1 LEYSLTRPVG
11 VDCLTDKKNTM
22 NKHKLVENMKV
33 STSAVKLREA
43 IDKAIED
50 GFITREEYDRIITL
64 ASEDGEIDAQEQV
77 LLKEFH
83 QMIND
88 KDIKFRKV

>member
-1 LEYSLTRPVG
+1 
-11 VDCLTDKKNTM
+11 M

-33 STSAVKLREA
+33 STSAVILREA
-43 IDKAIED
+43 IDKAVED

-64 ASEDGEIDAQEQV
+64 AAADGEIDSQEQA

-83 QMIND
+83 QMIYD
-88 KDIKFRKV
+88 KDIKIKKAE

>member
-1 LEYSLTRPVG
+1 
-11 VDCLTDKKNTM
+11 M

-33 STSAVKLREA
+33 SESAQKLRAA
-43 IDKAIED
+43 IDKAVED

-64 ASEDGEIDAQEQV
+64 AAQDGEIDSQEQA

-83 QMIND
+83 QMIYD
-88 KDIKFRKV
+88 KDIIMKKE

>member
-1 LEYSLTRPVG
+1 M
-11 VDCLTDKKNTM
+11 K
-22 NKHKLVENMKV
+22 KHKLVENMNV
-33 STSAVKLREA
+33 SESAVKLRDA

-64 ASEDGEIDAQEQV
+64 AAEDGEIDPQEKV

-83 QMIND
+83 QMIYD
-88 KDIKFRKV
+88 KDIKIKNS

>member
-1 LEYSLTRPVG
+1 
-11 VDCLTDKKNTM
+11 M

-33 STSAVKLREA
+33 SSSAVKLREA

-50 GFITREEYDRIITL
+50 SIITREEYDRITTL
-64 ASEDGEIDAQEQV
+64 AAEDGEIDAQEQV

-83 QMIND
+83 QMIYD
-88 KDIKFRKV
+88 KDIKIKKA